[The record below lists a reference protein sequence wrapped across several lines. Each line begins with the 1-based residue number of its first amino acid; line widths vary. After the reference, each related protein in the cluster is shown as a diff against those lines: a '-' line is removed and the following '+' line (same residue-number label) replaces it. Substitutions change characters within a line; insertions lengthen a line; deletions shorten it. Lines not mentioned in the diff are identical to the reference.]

1 MPALTDAFIISA
13 CSAAD
18 PVDALRQA
26 IQVSGI
32 NPARVQ
38 DFIFGVDHFD
48 VSDAAELGREVLIN
62 CPQVTVSSSL
72 RALIFAAQIILCEDA
87 DLVLVGGGDN
97 HESAALLLASPAVV
111 GIYNLMPLARIEAHS
126 LVSTEHAIKKA
137 GRLVQDIEIKLEG
150 TGGVLLVAQL
160 VNQLQEHQAGLG
172 LVCVGAATLLIER
185 V

>member
-1 MPALTDAFIISA
+1 MPVLTDAFIISA

-26 IQVSGI
+26 IQASGI

-38 DFIFGVDHFD
+38 DFIFGVDHLG

-62 CPQVTVSSSL
+62 CSQVTVSSSL
-72 RALIFAAQIILCEDA
+72 RALIFAAQTILCEDA
-87 DLVLVGGGDN
+87 DLVLVGGRDN

-137 GRLVQDIEIKLEG
+137 GRFEQDIEIKLEG
-150 TGGVLLVAQL
+150 TCAVLLVAQL
-160 VNQLQEHQAGLG
+160 VKQLQEHQVG
-172 LVCVGAATLLIER
+172 LVRVGAGTLLIER